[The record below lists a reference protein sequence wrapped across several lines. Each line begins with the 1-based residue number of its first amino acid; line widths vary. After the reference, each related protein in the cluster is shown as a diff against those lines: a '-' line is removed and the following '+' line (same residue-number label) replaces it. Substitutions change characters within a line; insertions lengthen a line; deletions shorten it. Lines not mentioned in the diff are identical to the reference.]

1 MPVLV
6 FLFKGVPSGDDMRQA
21 AEQNGQWRASFNFA
35 NIIGRSH
42 AINNAIRIAKVAARS
57 SAATLILGES
67 GVGKE
72 LFAHAIHNCSKRS
85 DMPFVSINCGAIPR
99 ELIEAELFG
108 YTPNAFTGASSKGA
122 VGKFAIADG
131 GTLFLDE
138 VADLSPEA
146 QVKLLRAIS
155 TGEIVRVGGAKPEK
169 TDVRIICATNKNI
182 QSEVENSYFREDL
195 YYRLNVFEIRV
206 PPLRER
212 LEDIE
217 EIVKYFIDNG
227 AKKLLHQNTDE
238 IIIGEKFINGLKN
251 YNWPGNVRQLQA
263 VLEREIYHMASP
275 PYILSHLPDSIL
287 NAPPAAAQ
295 ASPLACEIKPLK
307 QIEFEM
313 IKAALARFNW
323 NIEKTIEALQI
334 SRATLYRKINEYKLN
349 KRK

>member
-1 MPVLV
+1 
-6 FLFKGVPSGDDMRQA
+6 MRQPA
-21 AEQNGQWRASFNFA
+21 DQNGQWRASFNFA

-72 LFAHAIHNCSKRS
+72 LFAHAIHNSSKRS
-85 DMPFVSINCGAIPR
+85 DKPFVSINCGAIPR

-108 YTPNAFTGASSKGA
+108 YVPNAFTGASSKGA
-122 VGKFAIADG
+122 AGKFRTADG

-138 VADLSPEA
+138 VADLSPDA

-155 TGEIVRVGGAKPEK
+155 TGEIARSGGVSPEK
-169 TDVRIICATNKNI
+169 VDVRIICATNKNI
-182 QSEVENSYFREDL
+182 QSEVDNSFFREDL

-212 LEDIE
+212 LEDID
-217 EIVKYFIDNG
+217 EIIKYFIAACG
-227 AKKLLHQNTDE
+227 RKIFKLEGGE
-238 IIIGEKFINGLKN
+238 IHAASEFIEGLKN

-263 VLEREIYHMASP
+263 VLEREIYHLNGP
-275 PYILSHLPDSIL
+275 PYILSHLPDSII
-287 NAPPAAAQ
+287 NAAPAAAQ
-295 ASPLACEIKPLK
+295 AGLASAEIKPLK

-313 IKAALARFNW
+313 IKAALAKFDW
-323 NIEKTIEALQI
+323 YIEKTVTALQI
-334 SRATLYRKINEYKLN
+334 SRATLYRKIAEYKLN

>member
-1 MPVLV
+1 
-6 FLFKGVPSGDDMRQA
+6 MRQA
-21 AEQNGQWRASFNFA
+21 ADQNGQWRASFNFA

-72 LFAHAIHNCSKRS
+72 LFAHAIHNSSKRS
-85 DMPFVSINCGAIPR
+85 DRPFVSINCGAIPR

-108 YTPNAFTGASSKGA
+108 YVPNAFTGASSKGSA
-122 VGKFAIADG
+122 GKFRTADG

-138 VADLSPEA
+138 VADLSPDA

-155 TGEIVRVGGAKPEK
+155 TGEIARIGGVAPEK
-169 TDVRIICATNKNI
+169 VDVRIICATNKNI
-182 QSEVENSYFREDL
+182 QSEVDDSFFREDL

-212 LEDIE
+212 LEDID
-217 EIVKYFIDNG
+217 EIIKYFIAACGRKIFNLEGGDIQV
-227 AKKLLHQNTDE
+227 APE
-238 IIIGEKFINGLKN
+238 FIEGLKN

-263 VLEREIYHMASP
+263 VLEREIYHLNGP
-275 PYILSHLPDSIL
+275 PYILSHLPDSII
-287 NAPPAAAQ
+287 NAAPAAAQ
-295 ASPLACEIKPLK
+295 AGRVPAEIKPLK

-313 IKAALARFNW
+313 IKAALAKFDW
-323 NIEKTIEALQI
+323 NIEKTVAALQI
-334 SRATLYRKINEYKLN
+334 SRATLYRKIAEYKLN

>member
-1 MPVLV
+1 
-6 FLFKGVPSGDDMRQA
+6 MRQA
-21 AEQNGQWRASFNFA
+21 ADQNGQWRASFNFA

-72 LFAHAIHNCSKRS
+72 LFAHAIHNSSKRS
-85 DMPFVSINCGAIPR
+85 DRPFVSINCGAIPR

-108 YTPNAFTGASSKGA
+108 YVPNAFTGASSKGSA
-122 VGKFAIADG
+122 GKFRTADG

-138 VADLSPEA
+138 VADLSPDA

-155 TGEIVRVGGAKPEK
+155 TGEIARIGGVAPEK
-169 TDVRIICATNKNI
+169 VDVRIICATNKNI
-182 QSEVENSYFREDL
+182 QSEVDDSFFREDL

-212 LEDIE
+212 LEDID
-217 EIVKYFIDNG
+217 EIIKYFIAACGRKIFNLEGGDIQV
-227 AKKLLHQNTDE
+227 APE
-238 IIIGEKFINGLKN
+238 FIEGLKN

-263 VLEREIYHMASP
+263 VLEREIYHLNGP
-275 PYILSHLPDSIL
+275 PYILSHLPDSIV
-287 NAPPAAAQ
+287 NAAPAAAQ
-295 ASPLACEIKPLK
+295 AGRVPAEIKPLK

-313 IKAALARFNW
+313 IKAALAKFDW
-323 NIEKTIEALQI
+323 NIEKTVAALQI
-334 SRATLYRKINEYKLN
+334 SRATLYRKIAEYKLN

>member
-1 MPVLV
+1 
-6 FLFKGVPSGDDMRQA
+6 MRQA
-21 AEQNGQWRASFNFA
+21 ADQNGQWRASFNFA

-72 LFAHAIHNCSKRS
+72 LFAHAIHNSSKRS
-85 DMPFVSINCGAIPR
+85 DRPFVSINCGAIPR

-108 YTPNAFTGASSKGA
+108 YVPNAFTGASSKGA
-122 VGKFAIADG
+122 AGKFRAADG

-138 VADLSPEA
+138 VADLSPDA

-155 TGEIVRVGGAKPEK
+155 TGEIARIGGVAPEK
-169 TDVRIICATNKNI
+169 VDVRIICATNKNI
-182 QSEVENSYFREDL
+182 QSEVDNSFFREDL

-212 LEDIE
+212 LEDID
-217 EIVKYFIDNG
+217 EIIKYFIAACGRKIFNLEGGDIRV
-227 AKKLLHQNTDE
+227 APE
-238 IIIGEKFINGLKN
+238 FIEGLKN

-263 VLEREIYHMASP
+263 VLEREIYHLNGP
-275 PYILSHLPDSIL
+275 PYILSHLPDSII
-287 NAPPAAAQ
+287 NAAPSPAQ
-295 ASPLACEIKPLK
+295 ASLASAEIKPLK

-313 IKAALARFNW
+313 IKAALAKFDW
-323 NIEKTIEALQI
+323 NIEKTVAALQI
-334 SRATLYRKINEYKLN
+334 SRATLYRKIAEYKLN

>member
-1 MPVLV
+1 MLI
-6 FLFKGVPSGDDMRQA
+6 FLFIDDIQEMIMRQA
-21 AEQNGQWRASFNFA
+21 ADQNAQWRASFNFV

-72 LFAHAIHNCSKRS
+72 LFAHAIHNTSKRA
-85 DMPFVSINCGAIPR
+85 DRPFVSINCGAIPR

-108 YTPNAFTGASSKGA
+108 YTPNAFTGASGRGA
-122 VGKFAIADG
+122 TGKFSIADG

-138 VADLSPEA
+138 IADLSADA

-155 TGEIVRVGGAKPEK
+155 TGEIVRVGGARPEK
-169 TDVRIICATNKNI
+169 IDVRIICATNKNI

-217 EIVKYFIDNG
+217 EIIKYFIDAGCRKIFNID
-227 AKKLLHQNTDE
+227 ARE
-238 IIIGEKFINGLKN
+238 IKITPEFIAGLKN
-251 YNWPGNVRQLQA
+251 YSWPGNVRQLQA
-263 VLEREIYHMASP
+263 VLEREIYHLSGP
-275 PYILSHLPDSIL
+275 PYVLSHLPDSIL
-287 NAPPAAAQ
+287 NAPPSPVSSGQAA
-295 ASPLACEIKPLK
+295 CDIRPLK
-307 QIEFEM
+307 EMERDM
-313 IKAALARFNW
+313 IKAALARFEW
-323 NIEKTIEALQI
+323 NVEKTVSALQI
-334 SRATLYRKINEYKLN
+334 SRATLYRKINEYGLN